1 MCHIL
6 CTRWY
11 ALDCDLKDAE
21 LLLGLSNTV
30 NGEELKQNKRI
41 LRVFLFWQYSQLVLL
56 VVFTIKEKTIERNKI
71 ILT

>member
-1 MCHIL
+1 MG
-6 CTRWY
+6 
-11 ALDCDLKDAE
+11 CDLKDAE